1 MNNFNYRRI
10 TRFVFGK
17 ETETA
22 VGRLVKKEGGT
33 KVLIVYGGGS
43 AIRSGLIDRVKE
55 SLDNEEIHYCEI
67 MGVKPNPSDDL
78 VYEGISICKE
88 EGADFLLGVG
98 GGSVIDTAKAIAI
111 GSLYEGDFWDFYGR
125 KKKVEKALPVGTIC
139 TIAAAGSEG
148 SGSSVITQE
157 ETKLKRS
164 SKSEKI
170 VPIFSILNPELT
182 ITLPEYQTSCGITDM
197 LAHVMERYFTN
208 TKDVEL
214 TDRLCEG
221 TMKAI
226 INQAYKLI
234 ENPENY
240 EARANIMWAGVVAH
254 NNSIGMD
261 REQDWSSH
269 KIEHE
274 LSGMFDIAH
283 GAGLAI
289 VFPAWM
295 KYVMNHDISRFVQFA
310 HRVWDVDVDYNDLAM
325 TALKGISQYEKF
337 MKDIGMPIRL
347 NELDITEDDIDKLV
361 KQLGLKDGET
371 TGSFVKLNKEDI
383 KNIYKLAL

>member
-55 SLDNEEIHYCEI
+55 SLDNEDIHYCEI

-88 EGADFLLGVG
+88 EGVDFLLGVG

-111 GSLYEGDFWDFYGR
+111 GSLYDGDFWDFYGGM
-125 KKKVEKALPVGTIC
+125 KKVEKALPVGTIC

-164 SKSEKI
+164 SKSERI
-170 VPIFSILNPELT
+170 VPVFSILNPELT

-197 LAHVMERYFTN
+197 LSHVMERYFTN

-221 TMKAI
+221 TMKAV

-254 NNSIGMD
+254 NNSLGMD

-310 HRVWDVDVDYNDLAM
+310 HRVWDVDVDYNDLEM